1 MTDGH
6 RGPVLVAGATG
17 NQGGAVARALL
28 ERDWEVRALCRDPA
42 KDAAQALES
51 EGAELIQGDMDD
63 RASLD
68 RALEGARAAFSV
80 QNFWE
85 AGAQAEVRQGKDF
98 ADAAKAAGVEH
109 LVYSSVGGADR
120 SSGVSHFESKWT
132 IEQHIRSLGLPATI
146 LRPVFLMENFD
157 SPIYRGGLGNGV
169 LPLAIA
175 PDRSFQLVACADVG
189 TWAALALERPDELA
203 GEGIEIAGDELTP
216 TVAAQA
222 FSTHLGREIQH
233 VKPPMERLKQ
243 MNPEVAEMFE
253 WYEDDGYQA
262 DHEALAKVHPNPI
275 RLPEWIASTWI
286 GPAA

>member
-1 MTDGH
+1 
-6 RGPVLVAGATG
+6 VLVAGATG

-28 ERDWEVRALCRDPA
+28 ERGWSVRALCRDPS
-42 KDAAQALES
+42 KDAARALGS
-51 EGAELIQGDMDD
+51 DGAELVQGDMDD
-63 RASLD
+63 KASLE

-85 AGAQAEVRQGKDF
+85 VGAEAEVRQGKDL

-120 SSGVSHFESKWT
+120 ASGVSHFESKWE
-132 IEQHIRSLGLPATI
+132 IEQHIRSLDLAATI
-146 LRPVFLMENFD
+146 LRPVFLMENFNG
-157 SPIYRGGLGNGV
+157 PMYRGALGNGV
-169 LPLAIA
+169 LPLAIS

-216 TVAAQA
+216 TAVAQA
-222 FSTHLGREIQH
+222 FSTRLDREIQH
-233 VKPPMERLKQ
+233 VKPPMERLKE

-253 WYEDDGYQA
+253 WYEDEGYQA
-262 DHEALAKVHPNPI
+262 DHEALARVHPNPI
-275 RLPEWIASTWI
+275 PLSEWLASAWL
-286 GPAA
+286 GPAS